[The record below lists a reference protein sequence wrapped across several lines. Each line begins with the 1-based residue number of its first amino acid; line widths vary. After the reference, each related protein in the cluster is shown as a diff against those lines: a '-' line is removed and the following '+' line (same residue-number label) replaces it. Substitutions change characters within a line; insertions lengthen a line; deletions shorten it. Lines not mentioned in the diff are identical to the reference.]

1 VQQVEQD
8 RLQESRIGFRMSR
21 IGCKMSRI
29 GCRTSRTCYRRAIT
43 ICIIS
48 SIG

>member
-1 VQQVEQD
+1 LQVEQD

-29 GCRTSRTCYRRAIT
+29 GCRTSRTCYRRAVT

-48 SIG
+48 SIS